1 MACFIVDLDSDT
13 LSAVFKEEI
22 GITVILIN
30 VGEVVL
36 RIKKRRFFY
45 TESIGEKFYE
55 QV

>member
-1 MACFIVDLDSDT
+1 MACFVIDLNSDT
-13 LSAVFKEEI
+13 LSAVFKEDISIAVFLVNI
-22 GITVILIN
+22 GEMI
-30 VGEVVL
+30 L